1 MVWLGDWSG
10 KPGAVMEFSFVSIL
24 LILFVVGGATK
35 AAAYFAA
42 AAGGMSVAERR
53 STVFRAVG
61 IQAVVM
67 YAFAFRGQN
76 ILHFFHVSLGALEI
90 AGGLILLIFAIG
102 LVLGEDH
109 GHDEG
114 APKGDIAIYPLA
126 VPLMASPQAIVG
138 TVIIFAK
145 APDMAAK
152 INGYIAIG
160 VLLAVNLL
168 ILLAVGKLVNRGDGS
183 AQKSSGAG
191 GVLLRIVAI
200 LLSALAVEL
209 IVMGLREYGII
220 AAATTVAAH

>member
-1 MVWLGDWSG
+1 MD
-10 KPGAVMEFSFVSIL
+10 FTFVSIL

-35 AAAYFAA
+35 AAAFFAA
-42 AAGGMSVAERR
+42 AAGGMSIAERR

-61 IQAVVM
+61 VQAVVM

-76 ILHFFHVSLGALEI
+76 ILNFFHVSLGALEI

-152 INGYIAIG
+152 INGYLAIG
-160 VLLAVNLL
+160 VLLAVNLA
-168 ILLAVGKLVNRGDGS
+168 ILLVVGKLVNRGDGS
-183 AQKSSGAG
+183 AQKSSGAA

-200 LLSALAVEL
+200 LLSALAIEL
-209 IVMGLREYGII
+209 MVMGLREYGII
-220 AAATTVAAH
+220 AAAATAAAH

>member
-1 MVWLGDWSG
+1 
-10 KPGAVMEFSFVSIL
+10 MEFTFVSIL

-35 AAAYFAA
+35 AAAFFAA
-42 AAGGMSVAERR
+42 AAGGMSVADRR
-53 STVFRAVG
+53 STVFRAVAV
-61 IQAVVM
+61 QAVVM
-67 YAFAFRGQN
+67 YAFAFFGQN
-76 ILHFFHVSLGALEI
+76 ILHFFHVSLGGLEI

-109 GHDEG
+109 GHEEG

-160 VLLAVNLL
+160 VLLAVNLA
-168 ILLAVGKLVNRGDGS
+168 ILLAVGKLMNRGDNS
-183 AQKSSGAG
+183 AQKSSGVA

-209 IVMGLREYGII
+209 MVMGLREFGII
-220 AAATTVAAH
+220 AAAATAATH

>member
-1 MVWLGDWSG
+1 MD
-10 KPGAVMEFSFVSIL
+10 FSLVSLL

-35 AAAYFAA
+35 AAAFFAA
-42 AAGGMSVAERR
+42 AAGGMTVAERR
-53 STVFRAVG
+53 SVVFRAV
-61 IQAVVM
+61 ITQAVVM
-67 YAFAFRGQN
+67 YAFAFFGQN
-76 ILHFFHVSLGALEI
+76 ILKFFHVSLGGLEV

-109 GHDEG
+109 AHEEG

-145 APDMAAK
+145 APDMAAQV
-152 INGYIAIG
+152 NGYIAIAI
-160 VLLAVNLL
+160 LLVANLL
-168 ILLAVGKLVNRGDGS
+168 ILLGVGKLMNRGGDS
-183 AQKSSGAG
+183 AQKSSGVA

-209 IVMGLREYGII
+209 IVMGLREFGVI
-220 AAATTVAAH
+220 AAAATAAAH